1 MKYMKKIF
9 LFIGLLTGLVSFGQN
24 GDADAIVNSLK
35 SGDAMRLTDH
45 LDEFVDVKLLDKAEV
60 KNMSR
65 NQAALTLKSFFTENG
80 INGFEKTSQRD
91 VSGISYLTGK
101 LQNSNKG
108 YNITVMMKMKN
119 GKWQIITLRV
129 S

>member
-1 MKYMKKIF
+1 MI
-9 LFIGLLTGLVSFGQN
+9 GLVSFGQS
-24 GDADAIVNSLK
+24 GDADAIVNALK
-35 SGDAMRLTDH
+35 SGDVTRLTEH
-45 LDEFVDVKLLDKAEV
+45 LDDFVDVKLLDKPEV

-65 NQAALTLKSFFTENG
+65 NQAAITLKGFFTETG

-91 VSGISYLTGK
+91 ATGISYLTGK

-108 YNITVMMKMKN
+108 YNITLMMKMKN
-119 GKWQIITLRV
+119 GKWQIITVRV

>member
-1 MKYMKKIF
+1 MI
-9 LFIGLLTGLVSFGQN
+9 GLVSFGQS
-24 GDADAIVNSLK
+24 GDADAIVNALK
-35 SGDAMRLTDH
+35 SGDATRLTEH
-45 LDEFVDVKLLDKAEV
+45 LDDFVDVKLLDKPEV

-65 NQAALTLKSFFTENG
+65 NQAAITLKGFFTETG

-91 VSGISYLTGK
+91 ATGISYLTGK

-108 YNITVMMKMKN
+108 YNITLMMKMKN
-119 GKWQIITLRV
+119 GKWQIITVRV